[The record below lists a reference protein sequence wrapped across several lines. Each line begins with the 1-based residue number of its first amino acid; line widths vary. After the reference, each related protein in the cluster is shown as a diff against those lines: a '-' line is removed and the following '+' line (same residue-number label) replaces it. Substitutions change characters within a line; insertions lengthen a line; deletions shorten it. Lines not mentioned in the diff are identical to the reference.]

1 VAAATRPAGTGR
13 PLTVGAVD
21 NAMRRRLGWPILAM
35 YAPYIVR
42 RTQIYLDEEQDR
54 RLAERARATGRTKS
68 DLIREA
74 VDRLLDEPVGED
86 EELARFRAAVDAAFG
101 IAPYLEDGVAYVR
114 KLRDIDRR
122 RQERRERE
130 WHG

>member
-1 VAAATRPAGTGR
+1 MRCGLGR
-13 PLTVGAVD
+13 
-21 NAMRRRLGWPILAM
+21 PILAM
-35 YAPYIVR
+35 YDPYIVR

-74 VDRLLDEPVGED
+74 VDRFLDTPLT
-86 EELARFRAAVDAAFG
+86 EEERLARFRAAANAAFG
-101 IAPYLEDGVAYVR
+101 IAPYLEDGAAYAR

-122 RQERRERE
+122 RAERLEER
-130 WHG
+130 WHGDLPDGEPSAR

>member
-1 VAAATRPAGTGR
+1 MLVHHEEDADLPRRGAGPAAGR
-13 PLTVGAVD
+13 T
-21 NAMRRRLGWPILAM
+21 
-35 YAPYIVR
+35 
-42 RTQIYLDEEQDR
+42 
-54 RLAERARATGRTKS
+54 ARATGRTKS

-74 VDRLLDEPVGED
+74 VDRLLDTPLSEE

-101 IAPYLEDGVAYVR
+101 IAPYLEDGATYVR

-122 RQERRERE
+122 REERRERE

>member
-1 VAAATRPAGTGR
+1 
-13 PLTVGAVD
+13 
-21 NAMRRRLGWPILAM
+21 MRRRLGCPILAM

-74 VDRLLDEPVGED
+74 VDRLLEEPLSED
-86 EELARFRAAVDAAFG
+86 EELARFRAAAQAAFG
-101 IAPYLEDGVAYVR
+101 IAPYLEDGATYVR
-114 KLRDIDRR
+114 RLRDNDRR
-122 RQERRERE
+122 RQERLEQD
-130 WHG
+130 WHGERASG

>member
-1 VAAATRPAGTGR
+1 
-13 PLTVGAVD
+13 
-21 NAMRRRLGWPILAM
+21 MRRRLGCPILAM

-74 VDRLLDEPVGED
+74 FDRLLDEPLSED
-86 EELARFRAAVDAAFG
+86 EELARFRAAAQAAFG
-101 IAPYLEDGVAYVR
+101 IAPYLEDGATYVR
-114 KLRDIDRR
+114 RLRDNDRR
-122 RQERRERE
+122 RQERLEQD
-130 WHG
+130 WHGERASG

>member
-1 VAAATRPAGTGR
+1 
-13 PLTVGAVD
+13 
-21 NAMRRRLGWPILAM
+21 M

>member
-1 VAAATRPAGTGR
+1 
-13 PLTVGAVD
+13 
-21 NAMRRRLGWPILAM
+21 M
-35 YAPYIVR
+35 YASYIVR

-54 RLAERARATGRTKS
+54 RLAERALATGRTKS

-74 VDRLLDEPVGED
+74 VDRLLDEPLSEE

-101 IAPYLEDGVAYVR
+101 AAPYLEDGVTYVR

-122 RQERRERE
+122 RQERLERE

>member
-1 VAAATRPAGTGR
+1 MDTTAQQRMGYR
-13 PLTVGAVD
+13 
-21 NAMRRRLGWPILAM
+21 ILAM
-35 YAPYIVR
+35 YDAYIMR
-42 RTQIYLDEEQDR
+42 RTQIYLDEDQDR

-74 VDRLLDEPVGED
+74 LDRLLDTPLRED
-86 EELARFRAAVDAAFG
+86 EEMARFRAAIDAAFG
-101 IAPYLEDGVAYVR
+101 IAPYLEDGATYVR

-122 RQERRERE
+122 REERRERE

>member
-1 VAAATRPAGTGR
+1 
-13 PLTVGAVD
+13 
-21 NAMRRRLGWPILAM
+21 MLAM
-35 YAPYIVR
+35 YDMYIMR

-74 VDRLLDEPVGED
+74 VNRLLDEPLSEE
-86 EELARFRAAVDAAFG
+86 EELARFRAAANAAFG
-101 IAPYLEDGVAYVR
+101 IAPYLEDGATYVR

-122 RQERRERE
+122 RQERLERQ
-130 WHG
+130 WHGEHRPG